1 MELVTF
7 YDVDDLQGATPI
19 AQVQG
24 SVGSTIL
31 ALARQGGV
39 QIEATCAGKG
49 RCGQCKVRVLGQLAP
64 VTPTEEKVLTK
75 GDLENNIRL
84 ACQAKIN
91 GEVSVWVIKTPKT
104 HQILSSGLERDV
116 SVLPLVSKSF
126 IHVLEPTLD
135 DDRSDDERLQ
145 EAIGSKGQI
154 PLDVLMTLPGLLRRA
169 NHQVTVIQHPDGILG
184 IEPGDTTGDL
194 YGVAFDIGTTTV
206 VGSLVDLNTGEE
218 LAVHSR
224 LNGQVVYGADVIS
237 RINYTVEEEQ
247 GLRTLQEA
255 IVTTLNEIIADLV
268 NTAGISRAQIYQVV
282 AVGNTCMQHLLVG
295 VPPRYLAESPYSACF
310 RRTLSVRAQE
320 LGLSVY
326 PGAIVLT
333 LPNIAGYVGADTV
346 GVMLATSIYSKN
358 KPTLI
363 VDIGTNGEIALA
375 CNGRMLA
382 CSTAAG
388 PAFEGAQITKG
399 MRAAPGAIEAVR
411 LTKDEVEIKVIGNEQ
426 PIGICGSG
434 LLDAVAELLRL
445 GLVDQTGRLLE
456 QEEVPQSFDNIRN
469 RLVTS
474 NEGNGFVLAWD
485 QDNKPQ
491 VVLTQRDIRQLQLA
505 KGAIFSGIAV
515 LLKEMELRSEDL
527 EEVLLAGAFG
537 NYLDKKSAVTVGL
550 LPMVAEHKIT
560 SVGNAARSGAKL
572 ALVSQEMLKMAQEL
586 ASTTGHIELS
596 GRWDFQETF
605 MEAMMFPDYEQVQAS
620 FQSHRKIFP

>member
-1 MELVTF
+1 
-7 YDVDDLQGATPI
+7 
-19 AQVQG
+19 
-24 SVGSTIL
+24 
-31 ALARQGGV
+31 
-39 QIEATCAGKG
+39 
-49 RCGQCKVRVLGQLAP
+49 
-64 VTPTEEKVLTK
+64 
-75 GDLENNIRL
+75 
-84 ACQAKIN
+84 
-91 GEVSVWVIKTPKT
+91 
-104 HQILSSGLERDV
+104 
-116 SVLPLVSKSF
+116 
-126 IHVLEPTLD
+126 
-135 DDRSDDERLQ
+135 
-145 EAIGSKGQI
+145 
-154 PLDVLMTLPGLLRRA
+154 
-169 NHQVTVIQHPDGILG
+169 
-184 IEPGDTTGDL
+184 
-194 YGVAFDIGTTTV
+194 
-206 VGSLVDLNTGEE
+206 
-218 LAVHSR
+218 
-224 LNGQVVYGADVIS
+224 
-237 RINYTVEEEQ
+237 
-247 GLRTLQEA
+247 
-255 IVTTLNEIIADLV
+255 
-268 NTAGISRAQIYQVV
+268 
-282 AVGNTCMQHLLVG
+282 
-295 VPPRYLAESPYSACF
+295 
-310 RRTLSVRAQE
+310 
-320 LGLSVY
+320 
-326 PGAIVLT
+326 
-333 LPNIAGYVGADTV
+333 
-346 GVMLATSIYSKN
+346 
-358 KPTLI
+358 
-363 VDIGTNGEIALA
+363 
-375 CNGRMLA
+375 
-382 CSTAAG
+382 TAAG